1 MKYILCVMMALV
13 TISAMAGK
21 LTTDDIH
28 NFDTLPE
35 PTKAQAIA
43 DIANLV
49 NQQQPTQGIVAAD
62 GSVSVIQEAAAG
74 VSMTPDQ
81 LIASP
86 VGASAV
92 QYVAQKRHDRTI
104 MRQLLGSSF
113 LAITTII
120 WLYILRHCVLVKSVT
135 HKSFQVKDKVVIK
148 KDYQYH
154 DTDGLG
160 LILMFISWFILITI
174 GILIIFV

>member
-1 MKYILCVMMALV
+1 MKYILCVIMALV

-21 LTTDDIH
+21 LTTYDIH
-28 NFDTLPE
+28 DFDTLPE

-43 DIANLV
+43 DIAKLV
-49 NQQQPTQGIVAAD
+49 NQQQSTQGSVTAD

-74 VSMTPDQ
+74 VNMTPDQ

-120 WLYILRHCVLVKSVT
+120 WLYILRRGILLKSVT
-135 HKSFQVKDKVVIK
+135 HKSFQVNDKIVIK
-148 KDYQYH
+148 KDYQYR
-154 DTDGLG
+154 DADGGG
-160 LILMFISWFILITI
+160 LTLMFIGGFILIAI